1 MMEFLLR
8 RSFFKRNTSSAENVD
23 RFCHSKCFISIF
35 SLQNYRSLPATVHVT
50 ESSIEA
56 LGLIAVLF
64 YGTIFPS
71 DIK

>member
-1 MMEFLLR
+1 MMEFLLH
-8 RSFFKRNTSSAENVD
+8 RSLMKRNTSSAENVD
-23 RFCHSKCFISIF
+23 RFCPSKCFISIF
-35 SLQNYRSLPATVHVT
+35 SLQNYRSLPATIHVT
-50 ESSIEA
+50 ESSIET